1 MGRPREFDLDEALA
15 AALRVFWAKG
25 FEGTT
30 IADLTEA
37 TQLKRGSIYAAFG
50 SKEGLFRRALDR
62 YVATV
67 FSYADDALAQPAV
80 RTVVEKF
87 LRGAVRASTGENTPA
102 GCLLVQGALAA
113 GDEAREIRDELA
125 NRRAIGT
132 ARLRERFERAA
143 AEGDLPAHVDPE
155 AVAHYVV
162 ALAQGIAVEASSGV
176 SRARLDQLVDLA
188 LLRLPWEQDTF
199 AAGGTL

>member
-62 YVATV
+62 YVETV

-80 RTVVEKF
+80 RAVVERF
-87 LRGAVRASTGENTPA
+87 LRGAVQACTGETTPA
-102 GCLLVQGALAA
+102 GCLLVQGALVA

-125 NRRAIGT
+125 NRRAIGN

-155 AVAHYVV
+155 AAAHYVS

-176 SRARLDQLVDLA
+176 SRARLEQLVDLA
-188 LLRLPWEQDTF
+188 LLRLPWEQGTLS
-199 AAGGTL
+199 AGGTL